1 MTNILEKSLLIGFG
15 IFTLLMFFIL
25 VMPFIEKITEYK
37 DNDEENLEDYDNS
50 YNLLRYNIN
59 YDIEWLQ
66 REYSIKIEVATCIK
80 SISEEIKGYNFNE
93 LPYIKIITP
102 YNSFC
107 K

>member
-50 YNLLRYNIN
+50 YNPLRYKIN

-66 REYSIKIEVATCIK
+66 REYSIKNEVATCIK
-80 SISEEIKGYNFNE
+80 SISEEIKCSSFKE

-102 YNSFC
+102 YNSIY

>member
-66 REYSIKIEVATCIK
+66 REYSIKNEVATCIK
-80 SISEEIKGYNFNE
+80 SISEEIKCFSFKE

-102 YNSFC
+102 YNSIY

>member
-66 REYSIKIEVATCIK
+66 REYFIKNEVATCIK
-80 SISEEIKGYNFNE
+80 SISEEIKSYNFNE

-102 YNSFC
+102 YNSFY